1 MQFYLTRN
9 QSNELQNWKKQFTK
23 VNYGPIGDQF
33 SYNFVVE
40 NGKVVDKFIE
50 FCEGDSWQPNKNT
63 EDLSPVETIF
73 EFTESQLNRASVWIN
88 EQQLTNVT
96 YRIIPTTMGN
106 TLNIVAKDGRKIDLS
121 DYDNWG

>member
-23 VNYGPIGDQF
+23 VNYGPIGGQF

-88 EQQLTNVT
+88 EQQLTKVT
-96 YRIIPTTMGN
+96 YRTIPTTMGN
-106 TLNIVAKDGRKIDLS
+106 TLNIVTKDGRKIDLS